1 MPPHVWGESNV
12 AMPGRHSGLGNMIP
26 VRLNHCCLHK
36 HCDVCAWVCTLGMCV
51 LPDCSSIR
59 LYSQGS
65 AVSSAR
71 LLVPQWLRMNIF
83 HQPEDMPL
91 CRQPLAVPRISN
103 SKKLSL
109 SAVPSFP
116 PPASCPLS
124 PLLCSSFVSTSLRE
138 GHS

>member
-1 MPPHVWGESNV
+1 MPPHVWGESSV

-26 VRLNHCCLHK
+26 VRLDHHCLHK
-36 HCDVCAWVCTLGMCV
+36 HCDVCAWVCTLGVCV
-51 LPDCSSIR
+51 LPDYTSIR
-59 LYSQGS
+59 PCSQGS
-65 AVSSAR
+65 AGSSAR

-83 HQPEDMPL
+83 HQPEHMPP

-116 PPASCPLS
+116 PQASSPLS
-124 PLLCSSFVSTSLRE
+124 PRLCSSFVPTSLRE